1 MMAKR
6 GVPVTYETVREWCHK
21 FGSAYAA
28 RLKKKRARFGAK
40 WHLDEVFIK
49 MNGIQHYLWRAV
61 DQNGAVIDILVQPR
75 RDRWAALRFFS
86 QVTPYG
92 RKSTARHH
100 HGQAA
105 ELCCSEEADFA
116 ERGTPTEPLSEQSSR
131 ELTSANPHAKKADEA
146 LSISRA
152 GSTFSLCV
160 RVDQRYLSLAPPSP
174 LRSPPSAAAQASV
187 SPLEQDRHRGSP
199 SIARHVCSS
208 LLPAL
213 MLHRSPLS

>member
-1 MMAKR
+1 MA
-6 GVPVTYETVREWCHK
+6 VRLRLRCPAEKEACSVRSEVAPGRSLHQDEWNPALLVAGRRSERSGHRYPGAATPGPL
-21 FGSAYAA
+21 GSFAF
-28 RLKKKRARFGAK
+28 L
-40 WHLDEVFIK
+40 
-49 MNGIQHYLWRAV
+49 
-61 DQNGAVIDILVQPR
+61 
-75 RDRWAALRFFS
+75 S

-131 ELTSANPHAKKADEA
+131 ELTSANPHARKADEA

-187 SPLEQDRHRGSP
+187 SPMEQDRHRGSP
-199 SIARHVCSS
+199 SIARHVCRS